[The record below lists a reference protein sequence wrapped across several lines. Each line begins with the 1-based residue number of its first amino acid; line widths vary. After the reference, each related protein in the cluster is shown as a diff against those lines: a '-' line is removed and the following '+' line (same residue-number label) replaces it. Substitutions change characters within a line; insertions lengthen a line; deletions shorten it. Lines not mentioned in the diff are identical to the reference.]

1 MGQGG
6 RKDGRWIQD
15 EGEPNQSG
23 TLGRELELTR
33 MDCSLCEPRLLLAL
47 LWVRIWSPAEAGP
60 T

>member
-1 MGQGG
+1 M
-6 RKDGRWIQD
+6 DGWIQD

-23 TLGRELELTR
+23 SLSHELELTR
-33 MDCSLCEPRLLLAL
+33 MDCSLCDSQLLLPL